1 MADRNSWL
9 INLIGNKLNQKPGP
23 HLYRQFIKAEKEE
36 RCKKILNSLEELF
49 ATVQKGLN
57 EVNQENGV
65 TNWLLVLTIVKN
77 GFDLTKQ
84 QFWNSI
90 RLQYDWVI
98 ANLPD
103 ICACYLTYTIKHS
116 MFCKKARFFKI
127 HSNDVRDLIAKSLS
141 EVCYDVQV
149 KPSLLSKTGQWIEH
163 PTAINNNKA
172 RMDKGQSNF

>member
-1 MADRNSWL
+1 
-9 INLIGNKLNQKPGP
+9 
-23 HLYRQFIKAEKEE
+23 
-36 RCKKILNSLEELF
+36 
-49 ATVQKGLN
+49 
-57 EVNQENGV
+57 
-65 TNWLLVLTIVKN
+65 
-77 GFDLTKQ
+77 
-84 QFWNSI
+84 
-90 RLQYDWVI
+90 
-98 ANLPD
+98 
-103 ICACYLTYTIKHS
+103 